1 MKTVILLALLSLPS
15 FALEISIDSAKDNF
29 IPYSTLKIVETQPFL
44 CQAMKDDFDV
54 TTQVICAFS
63 KRPVGKIR
71 NLQNDFFKVNTFYKK
86 DTFFISIKPF
96 HKLKLIPQIFNLVKD
111 KTIFSAD
118 VSLAKTWLIIGYKD
132 KLPLIQK
139 RARPDI
145 SLNLPF
151 YLDQDS
157 MPYIGSLDLHGNP
170 VHIQEV
176 ADVTDYL
183 KVKKLY
189 VQKQYES
196 AMEVIDDVLAE
207 YPHTLFKAELLYY
220 KIKLYARLN
229 DYDNVIEYAKIYLN
243 EYSSSNNIAEVI
255 SLIAQ
260 AYSKVGLNS
269 DADYFFDRLFS
280 EHKNTKYAQL
290 GYIYKGEMLE
300 ANGGIAS
307 AVKFYK
313 KALYETSDLDV
324 AAYAAYNIAQSLI
337 ELHSKE
343 AASYIDKIIVVKPTY
358 FNKKYKDSLKMMN
371 TFADAEQYNTAA
383 KIAKALAD
391 AISISNDDYEMLLGK
406 RALWLAKTDNK
417 KEGLA
422 ALNRYLKEF
431 PDGDYVDKIQIAKDG
446 LFFETSDANVS
457 TKLAEYNSLIQE
469 YSHDTIGERAIYEK
483 AKLLLANKRYAD
495 VLAMQDALH
504 SLDDKHDDIESI
516 ITDAATGMME
526 VSLKNKECKEVLVIA
541 NDYNITLSDSWDDG
555 IYDCAMKG
563 GDYVLSK
570 RIAEKNFQSKDLAFR
585 KKWLYR
591 YIKVDFATGNYSDV
605 IEASKD
611 LIVLIKGDKN
621 SKYKEVYR
629 YLFDT
634 YKRLE
639 QQDKLLGSM
648 IQIEKAFGES
658 YKDIDRY
665 VTMMTLGRDT
675 KDDNL
680 VIDYGLKVEKIQKS
694 SSSYAQS
701 PYVAFTLYQSYMN
714 LENYAK
720 ALKIIKSLD
729 KIKLSKNKR
738 SRAEYLKGMVL
749 MKLWRDEEAQKAY
762 DAAIKA
768 DSESPWAKLAK
779 SAKEL

>member
-1 MKTVILLALLSLPS
+1 MIKVLLLALLSLSS
-15 FALEISIDSAKDNF
+15 FALEISIDSAKDDF
-29 IPYSTLKIVETQPFL
+29 TPYSTLKIVESQPFL

-63 KRPVGKIR
+63 KRPEGKIR

-86 DTFFISIKPF
+86 DTFFLSIKPY

-157 MPYIGSLDLHGNP
+157 MPYVGSLDLHGNP

-189 VQKQYES
+189 AQKEYES
-196 AMEVIDDVLAE
+196 AMDVINEVLEE

-260 AYSKVGLNS
+260 AYSKVGMNS

-280 EHKNTKYAQL
+280 EHKNTKYAEL
-290 GYIYKGEMLE
+290 GYIYKGEMLA
-300 ANGGIAS
+300 ANGGTAS
-307 AVKFYK
+307 AIKFYK

-337 ELHSKE
+337 ELHPKE
-343 AASYIDKIIVVKPTY
+343 AASYIDKIIIAKPTY

-371 TFADAEQYNTAA
+371 TFADEEQYKSAA
-383 KIAKALAD
+383 KIATALVN
-391 AISISNDDYEMLLGK
+391 AIGISNDDYEMLLSK

-422 ALNRYLKEF
+422 ALNRYLKAF
-431 PDGDYVDKIQIAKDG
+431 PDGDYVDQVQIAKDG

-457 TKLAEYNSLIQE
+457 TKLAEYDNLIQE
-469 YSHDTIGERAIYEK
+469 YPHDTIGERAIYEK
-483 AKLLLANKRYAD
+483 AKLLLANKSYSD
-495 VLAMQDALH
+495 VLAMQDTLH
-504 SLDDKHDDIESI
+504 SLDDKYDDVESI
-516 ITDAATGMME
+516 ITDAARGMME
-526 VSLKNKECKEVLVIA
+526 VSLKKKECKEVLVIA
-541 NDYNITLSDSWDDG
+541 HDYNITLSDSWDDG
-555 IYDCAMKG
+555 IYECAMKG
-563 GDYVLSK
+563 GDYALSK
-570 RIAEKNFQSKDLAFR
+570 RIAEKNFQSKDLEFR

-611 LIVLIKGDKN
+611 LIALIEGDKN

-634 YKRLE
+634 YERLE

-665 VTMMTLGRDT
+665 VTMMSLGRDT

-701 PYVAFTLYQSYMN
+701 PYVEFTLYQSYMN

-720 ALKIIKSLD
+720 ALEIIKSLD
-729 KIKLSKNKR
+729 KIKLSKSKR

-768 DSESPWAKLAK
+768 DPASPWAKLAK